1 MTTTKPYLQVAPRPH
16 NSGHYTIEAVPYMS
30 QYKAQLYA
38 LLDLPI
44 PKELKP
50 RVNTA
55 IMLNILGGASRDSHE
70 KLVERAERTVDDG
83 MDVYVHLY
91 GKESKPSRKIG
102 HITVTGFSTISD
114 LSERSGE
121 LVALVDQMRLER
133 IQAASKQLRPQE
145 QPPKPKKAS
154 AEKPLVLVTMGSD
167 SDLPVLK
174 AGLDILEDFGVPY
187 EINITS
193 AHRTP
198 SYMGD
203 VAMKAAGRGIMAIIA
218 AAGGAA
224 HLPGMMASHT
234 PLPVIGVPVKAT
246 HLDGQDSLLSIVQMP
261 VSTAL
266 LRRGK

>member
-1 MTTTKPYLQVAPRPH
+1 MGWTSTFI
-16 NSGHYTIEAVPYMS
+16 S
-30 QYKAQLYA
+30 
-38 LLDLPI
+38 
-44 PKELKP
+44 
-50 RVNTA
+50 TA
-55 IMLNILGGASRDSHE
+55 RSPSHR
-70 KLVERAERTVDDG
+70 ERSA
-83 MDVYVHLY
+83 
-91 GKESKPSRKIG
+91 
-102 HITVTGFSTISD
+102 ISD

-154 AEKPLVLVTMGSD
+154 AEKPLVLVTMGAD

-224 HLPGMMASHT
+224 HIPGMMASHT

-266 LRRGK
+266 LLRKKKTVMLLREMQRGVPVATVGI